1 MPTLPARASTFAI
14 VALLV
19 IALFVLGLFG
29 VAGLAGSRVLAAS
42 TFPDRAIKF
51 IVPVPPGP
59 LLDMLPRMLGE
70 KLSARWGHPVIVE
83 NRPGAGTNLGAE
95 AVARAEP
102 DGHTLLAAPPA
113 PLVLSQWSGVKLGF
127 DPTAFVPVTVMV
139 EVPSILVVHP
149 KVPVASFAQWIAY
162 AKANPAAMN
171 YGSPGM
177 NTTAHLAQEEL
188 MRALGVHLVHVP
200 YQGMGPAI
208 NDLVAGHIQTMFAAV
223 GTALPHIEEGR
234 LRAIALTGGER
245 LARLPGIPVM
255 SETIPGFN
263 HVEWFAVVA
272 PPRTPAA
279 VVESISQAIAEAL
292 RAPDVGDR
300 LERASLVTIGNKPA
314 EAAAFIAGERERW
327 RAIVE
332 ARRDQPR

>member
-1 MPTLPARASTFAI
+1 MPTLLTRVSSLAIAAVLVGGLLRLPILEPGRA
-14 VALLV
+14 
-19 IALFVLGLFG
+19 
-29 VAGLAGSRVLAAS
+29 LAAS
-42 TFPDRAIKF
+42 AFPERTVKF
-51 IVPVPPGP
+51 IVPVPPGT
-59 LLDMLPRMLGE
+59 LLDLLPRLLGE
-70 KLSARWGHPVIVE
+70 KLSARWGHPIVVE

-113 PLVLSQWSGVKLGF
+113 PLVLSQWSGTKLGF
-127 DPTAFVPVTVMV
+127 DPTAFVAVTVLV
-139 EVPSILVVHP
+139 AVPSILVVNP
-149 KVPVASFAQWIAY
+149 KVPVASFEQWIAY

-188 MRALGVHLVHVP
+188 MRAAGIRLVHVP

-245 LARLPGIPVM
+245 LARLPGIPVI
-255 SETIPGFN
+255 SEIIPGFN
-263 HVEWFAVVA
+263 HVEWFAVMA
-272 PPRTPAA
+272 PPRTPAS
-279 VVESISQAIAEAL
+279 VVESISGAISEAL
-292 RAPDVGDR
+292 RASDVRDR

-314 EAAAFIAGERERW
+314 EAAAFIETERERW

-332 ARRDQPR
+332 ARRDQPK

>member
-1 MPTLPARASTFAI
+1 L
-14 VALLV
+14 VA
-19 IALFVLGLFG
+19 
-29 VAGLAGSRVLAAS
+29 
-42 TFPDRAIKF
+42 
-51 IVPVPPGP
+51 
-59 LLDMLPRMLGE
+59 
-70 KLSARWGHPVIVE
+70 
-83 NRPGAGTNLGAE
+83 
-95 AVARAEP
+95 
-102 DGHTLLAAPPA
+102 
-113 PLVLSQWSGVKLGF
+113 
-127 DPTAFVPVTVMV
+127 
-139 EVPSILVVHP
+139 VPSILVVHP
-149 KVPVASFAQWIAY
+149 KVPVTSFKEWIAY

-188 MRALGVHLVHVP
+188 MRAAGVRLVHVP

-245 LARLPGIPVM
+245 LARLPGVPVM
-255 SETIPGFN
+255 SEIIPGFN

-272 PPRTPAA
+272 PPRTPAS
-279 VVESISQAIAEAL
+279 VVELISEAISEAL
-292 RAPDVGDR
+292 RAPDVRDR
-300 LERASLVTIGNKPA
+300 LERASLVTIGSKPK
-314 EAAAFIAGERERW
+314 EAAAFIDGERERW

>member
-1 MPTLPARASTFAI
+1 VPKISRGTNSSVI
-14 VALLV
+14 VATFVAALLHP
-19 IALFVLGLFG
+19 LSLGDDR
-29 VAGLAGSRVLAAS
+29 ALAAS
-42 TFPDRAIKF
+42 AFPERTVKF
-51 IVPVPPGP
+51 IVPVPPGT
-59 LLDMLPRMLGE
+59 LLDLLPRMLGE

-113 PLVLSQWSGVKLGF
+113 PLVLSQWSGTKLGF
-127 DPTAFVPVTVMV
+127 DPTAFVPVTVLV
-139 EVPSILVVHP
+139 AVPSILVVNP
-149 KVPVASFAQWIAY
+149 KVPVTNFAEWIAY

-188 MRALGVHLVHVP
+188 MRAAGVHLVHVP

-208 NDLVAGHIQTMFAAV
+208 NDLVAGHIQTMFAAL

-234 LRAIALTGGER
+234 LRAIALTGGQR
-245 LARLPGIPVM
+245 LARLPGVPVI
-255 SETIPGFN
+255 SESIRGFN

-279 VVESISQAIAEAL
+279 VVETISEAISEAL
-292 RAPDVGDR
+292 RAPDVRDR
-300 LERASLVTIGNKPA
+300 VELASLVAIGNKPA
-314 EAAAFIAGERERW
+314 EAAAFIARERERW
-327 RAIVE
+327 RVIVE
-332 ARRDQPR
+332 AQRDQPKN